1 MYLSVR
7 TFICVT
13 TVTITLNNSLILCIV
28 DTSFLP
34 TSKILELLKFD
45 PGSSE
50 GSGIIFD
57 YFSEVLFYNRSLHFF
72 PWHSYWRGILN
83 LLHTCPTIIS
93 SWFDSWGMNLKHF
106 WQEPNTNGMYLLHDL
121 GRPSVRV
128 TRRWLSAIIRLR
140 WWLPHLCSGV
150 PVYVFLCSLWG
161 GALWLSGF

>member
-106 WQEPNTNGMYLLHDL
+106 WRAQHKWHVLTAWPREAQCQGDPPLAERDH
-121 GRPSVRV
+121 SVKVVIAGSLQWCTCIRV
-128 TRRWLSAIIRLR
+128 PL
-140 WWLPHLCSGV
+140 
-150 PVYVFLCSLWG
+150 
-161 GALWLSGF
+161 